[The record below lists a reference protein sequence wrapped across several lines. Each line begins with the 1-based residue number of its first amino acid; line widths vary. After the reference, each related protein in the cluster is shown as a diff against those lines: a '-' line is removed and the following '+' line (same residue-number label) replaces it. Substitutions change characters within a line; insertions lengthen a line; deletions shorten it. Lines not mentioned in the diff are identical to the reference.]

1 MWKHADEDGIKH
13 LTISFRNKVL
23 MVWIDILQISFC
35 ILKLLP
41 SYTILDFHD
50 KLGLPYYRVPYFLG
64 EWGFPATD
72 TSSSAT
78 WIKKLM

>member
-1 MWKHADEDGIKH
+1 M
-13 LTISFRNKVL
+13 
-23 MVWIDILQISFC
+23 
-35 ILKLLP
+35 LKLLP

-50 KLGLPYYRVPYFLG
+50 KLGLPSYRVPYFLG